1 MNRLFLATSFSL
13 AACGG
18 GEQPAPEAQA
28 STLPDQ
34 TIRVYMGCC
43 GTQAVEDALLSA
55 WHQYVTLN
63 AHVDTPVQVQGPDP
77 LLAAQL
83 AARLRGAGFAPVLL
97 VGQP

>member
-1 MNRLFLATSFSL
+1 MNRLFLATLFSL

-28 STLPDQ
+28 STLPDP
-34 TIRVYMGCC
+34 TIRVHMGCC
-43 GTQAVEDALLSA
+43 GMQAVEDAQLSV

-63 AHVDTPVQVQGPDP
+63 AHVDTPVQVQGPDS

-83 AARLRGAGFAPVLL
+83 AARLRDVGFAPVLL
-97 VGQP
+97 MD

>member
-1 MNRLFLATSFSL
+1 MNRLFLATLFSL

-55 WHQYVTLN
+55 WHQYVTLT
-63 AHVDTPVQVQGPDP
+63 ARAET
-77 LLAAQL
+77 LIAL
-83 AARLRGAGFAPVLL
+83 ARLSAEP
-97 VGQP
+97 

>member
-1 MNRLFLATSFSL
+1 MNRLFLATLFSL

-63 AHVDTPVQVQGPDP
+63 AHVDTPVQVQGPDS

-83 AARLRGAGFAPVLL
+83 AARLRDVGFAPVLL
-97 VGQP
+97 MD